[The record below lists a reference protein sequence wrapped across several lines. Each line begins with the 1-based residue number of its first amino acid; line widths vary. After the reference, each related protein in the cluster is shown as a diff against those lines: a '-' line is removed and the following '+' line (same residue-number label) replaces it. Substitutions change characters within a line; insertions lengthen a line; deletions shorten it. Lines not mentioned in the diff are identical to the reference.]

1 MNNIKFEDG
10 REFFGIQD
18 CKTCGILWDR
28 DVNATKN
35 MAAIAMSIW
44 NGQGRPNIFK
54 RQENRRSENGTLL

>member
-28 DVNATKN
+28 DVNAAKN
-35 MAAIAMSIW
+35 MTAIAMSIW
-44 NGQGRPNIFK
+44 NGQGRPDIFK
-54 RQENRRSENGTLL
+54 R